1 MVEEEDLD
9 FLDETIFS
17 SIAQNVDIEKL
28 LEYDNRVKRVIEETF
43 YGTGRRK
50 GFAGIFKYLEEN
62 WKSVQERSN
71 LTKVLPILLT
81 GK

>member
-43 YGTGRRK
+43 YGTDRRK
-50 GFAGIFKYLEEN
+50 GLAGIFNYLEEN

-71 LTKVLPILLT
+71 LIKVLPILLT

>member
-17 SIAQNVDIEKL
+17 SIAQNVDMEKL
-28 LEYDNRVKRVIEETF
+28 LEYDNRIKRVIEETF

-50 GFAGIFKYLEEN
+50 GLAGIFKYLEEN